1 MQAFSLDGQLCEEKD
16 ATISVMDH
24 GLLYGDGVFEG
35 LRFYAG
41 KIFKLDAHLRR
52 LEDSAR
58 AIDLALPMPRSE
70 VEQAL
75 YRTVQAS
82 KLSNGYIRLIVT
94 RGVGNLGLNPAN
106 CHSPRTI
113 IIVAELSMIPDH
125 IRDAGARVI
134 IVSTRRMSSDELDPR
149 IKSLNYL
156 TQILA
161 RQEANVAG
169 ADEAILL
176 NRLGRVAEGTADN
189 VFIVKNGQ
197 LQTPPTSEGALDGIT
212 RNAIIELATRHGIPV
227 SESLLA
233 PYDLYTADECFLTGT
248 GAELIPV
255 AMIDGRELG
264 DKRPVYETLSA
275 AFSRFVQPGQD
286 SANFPADQGS
296 Q

>member
-1 MQAFSLDGQLCEEKD
+1 M
-16 ATISVMDH
+16 
-24 GLLYGDGVFEG
+24 
-35 LRFYAG
+35 
-41 KIFKLDAHLRR
+41 
-52 LEDSAR
+52 
-58 AIDLALPMPRSE
+58 
-70 VEQAL
+70 
-75 YRTVQAS
+75 
-82 KLSNGYIRLIVT
+82 
-94 RGVGNLGLNPAN
+94 
-106 CHSPRTI
+106 
-113 IIVAELSMIPDH
+113 
-125 IRDAGARVI
+125 
-134 IVSTRRMSSDELDPR
+134 
-149 IKSLNYL
+149 
-156 TQILA
+156 
-161 RQEANVAG
+161 
-169 ADEAILL
+169 
-176 NRLGRVAEGTADN
+176 AEGTADN

-212 RNAIIELATRHGIPV
+212 RNAIIELATRPGIPV

>member
-35 LRFYAG
+35 LRFYSG
-41 KIFKLDAHLRR
+41 EIFRLDIHLQR
-52 LEDSAR
+52 LEDSAK
-58 AIDLALPMPRSE
+58 AIGLSLPMSLSE
-70 VEQAL
+70 MEQAL

-82 KLSNGYIRLIVT
+82 QLTDGYVRLIIT
-94 RGVGNLGLNPAN
+94 RGTGNLGLNPEN
-106 CHSPRTI
+106 CHSPKTI

-125 IRDAGARVI
+125 IRQSGAQVI
-134 IVSTRRMSSDELDPR
+134 IASTRRMSSDELDPR

-156 TQILA
+156 TQVLA

-197 LQTPPTSEGALDGIT
+197 LQTPPTSEGALDGVT
-212 RNAIIELATRHGIPV
+212 RNAIIEIAKNCSIPV
-227 SESLLA
+227 TESLLA

-255 AMIDGRELG
+255 AVIDGREL
-264 DKRPVYETLSA
+264 KASRPVFDTLNK
-275 AFSRFVQPGQD
+275 AFASFVQPKKAQ
-286 SANFPADQGS
+286 
-296 Q
+296 